1 MTGTWVLQK
10 LNLMLGY
17 EDPEYANEF
26 KKSVK
31 YIPTDEI
38 MRLLITEST
47 TADWNPVVFAMFYQ
61 KRSVVE
67 WFCNLP

>member
-1 MTGTWVLQK
+1 
-10 LNLMLGY
+10 MLGY
-17 EDPEYANEF
+17 EDPEYTNEF

-47 TADWNPVVFAMFYQ
+47 TGDWNPVVFAIFYQ
-61 KRSVVE
+61 KRQVVE
-67 WFCNLP
+67 WFCNLQ